1 MHNHSLEKDLKNY
14 PRGERPELLIL
25 DDCAFIEEKKTK
37 YDIYTLEKVDTVAEP
52 LFFGQ
57 ARNTQRYDKN
67 NFNFLSNMAMTIQ
80 RQMWFP
86 EEIKLQKDKLDKETF
101 TEVEDFVYSE
111 QLSRLVFLDSLQ
123 GRSPL
128 LTFGQLTT
136 NPEFE
141 AVLLEQEFQ
150 ESRIHSRSYSYMVEN
165 LYTDPDI
172 IFNNIWDNEVLLKA
186 AATTV
191 REPNK
196 LYDSIITYLYKT
208 KNNIDILDEEFE
220 ELLEDIIKAIISM
233 NILEGIHFYPG
244 FMAIWSITEF
254 CGKMAGSSRILQ
266 FIQRDEKQHLALTQ
280 YLFNSLKKHVL
291 FEKVVQRLKP
301 WIYDAYFEAQE
312 ESFEWADHLFSKGN
326 LPGMNAEISK
336 QYTKYLV
343 NQRLLAI
350 GFKPINPEVK
360 TNPIKWSNK
369 YINLH
374 SVETSL
380 QESEAV
386 DYVSDPIKDETIN
399 TQTRKNIRESL
410 ISK

>member
-1 MHNHSLEKDLKNY
+1 M
-14 PRGERPELLIL
+14 
-25 DDCAFIEEKKTK
+25 KKQTK
-37 YDIYTLEKVDTVAEP
+37 YDVYTLEMVDTVSEP
-52 LFFGQ
+52 LFFGT

-67 NFNFLSNMAMTIQ
+67 NFNFLSNLAMTIQ

-86 EEIKLQKDKLDKETF
+86 EEIKLQKDRLDKETF
-101 TEVEDFVYSE
+101 TKVEDFVYSE

-165 LYTDPDI
+165 LYVDPDI
-172 IFNNIWDNEVLLKA
+172 IFNNIWNNKVLLKA

-191 REPNK
+191 REPNA
-196 LYDSIITYLYKT
+196 LYNSIIDYLYKT
-208 KNNIDILDEEFE
+208 KNNIEILDDEFE
-220 ELLEDIIKAIISM
+220 TLLENIVKAIVSM

-244 FMAIWSITEF
+244 FVAVWSITEF

-280 YLFNSLKKHVL
+280 YLFNSLKRHTL
-291 FEKVVQRLKP
+291 FEKVFKRLNS

-343 NQRLLAI
+343 NQRLLAL
-350 GFKPINPEVK
+350 GLKPINPEVK
-360 TNPIKWSNK
+360 TNPIKWSSK

-374 SVETSL
+374 TVETSL

-386 DYVSDPIKDETIN
+386 DYVVDPIKEEIIN
-399 TQTRKNIRESL
+399 KEDRKNIKDSL
-410 ISK
+410 IFK

>member
-1 MHNHSLEKDLKNY
+1 MRSEIVYDLESDVPN
-14 PRGERPELLIL
+14 
-25 DDCAFIEEKKTK
+25 TK
-37 YDIYTLEKVDTVAEP
+37 YDVYTLEKVDTTEEP
-52 LFFGQ
+52 LFFGT

-67 NFNFLSNMAMTIQ
+67 NFDFLSNLGMTIQ

-86 EEIKLQKDKLDKETF
+86 EEIKLQQDKLDKETF
-101 TEVEDFVYSE
+101 TIVEDFVYSE
-111 QLSRLVFLDSLQ
+111 QLSKLVFLDSLQ

-141 AVLLEQEFQ
+141 GVLLEQEYQ
-150 ESRIHSRSYSYMVEN
+150 ESRLHSRTYSYMVEN
-165 LYTDPDI
+165 LYTDPNI
-172 IFNNIWDNEVLLKA
+172 IFNNIWDNKVLLKA

-191 REPNK
+191 REPNE
-196 LYDSIITYLYKT
+196 LYDSIIDYLYQT
-208 KNNIDILDEEFE
+208 KHNITVTNDQFK
-220 ELLEDIIKAIISM
+220 ELLKNIIKAIISM
-233 NILEGIHFYPG
+233 NILEGVHFYPG
-244 FMAIWSITEF
+244 FIAIWSITEF
-254 CGKMAGSSRILQ
+254 NNKMAGSSRLLQ

-280 YLFNSLKKHVL
+280 YLFNSLKKHSM
-291 FEKVVQRLKP
+291 FKEVVQELNT

-312 ESFEWADHLFSKGN
+312 ESFEWADHLYSKGN

-336 QYTKYLV
+336 QYTRYLI

-350 GFKPINPEVK
+350 GFKPINPDVK

-374 SVETSL
+374 NVETSL

-386 DYVSDPIKDETIN
+386 DYVSDPIQEEDITEELLN
-399 TQTRKNIRESL
+399 NIEKSL
-410 ISK
+410 EF

>member
-1 MHNHSLEKDLKNY
+1 MENNKHN
-14 PRGERPELLIL
+14 
-25 DDCAFIEEKKTK
+25 TK
-37 YDIYTLEKVDTVAEP
+37 YDVYTLEKVNTVAEP
-52 LFFGQ
+52 LFFGN

-67 NFNFLSNMAMTIQ
+67 NFNFLSNLSMTIQ

-86 EEIKLQKDKLDKETF
+86 EEVKLQKDRLDKETF

-141 AVLLEQEFQ
+141 ACLLEQEYQ
-150 ESRIHSRSYSYMVEN
+150 ESRLHSRTYSYMVEN
-165 LYTDPDI
+165 IYTDPDI
-172 IFNNIWDNEVLLKA
+172 IFNNIWENKVLLKA
-186 AATTV
+186 AKTTI

-196 LYDSIITYLYKT
+196 LYDSIIDYLYHT
-208 KNNIDILDEEFE
+208 KHNIEITDDQFE
-220 ELLEDIIKAIISM
+220 ELLEDIIKAIVSM

-244 FMAIWSITEF
+244 FAAVWSITEF
-254 CGKMAGSSRILQ
+254 CGKMAGSSRLLQ

-280 YLFNSLKKHVL
+280 YLFNSLKKHTL
-291 FEKVVQRLKP
+291 FEKVVKKLNT

-326 LPGMNAEISK
+326 LPGMNADISK
-336 QYTKYLV
+336 QYTKYLI

-350 GFKPINPEVK
+350 GLKPINKDVI
-360 TNPIKWSNK
+360 TNPIKWTNK

-374 SVETSL
+374 NVETSL

-386 DYVSDPIKDETIN
+386 DYVSDPIQEEPITKDERLQLIN
-399 TQTRKNIRESL
+399 NLLKE
-410 ISK
+410 